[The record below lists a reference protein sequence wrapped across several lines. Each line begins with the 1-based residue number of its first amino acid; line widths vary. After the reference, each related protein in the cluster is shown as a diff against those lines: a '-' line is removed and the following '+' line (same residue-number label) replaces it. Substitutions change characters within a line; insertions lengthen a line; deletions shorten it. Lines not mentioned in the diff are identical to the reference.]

1 MSIKEGTSE
10 IVLVFAC
17 YRPMVTGNSA
27 TKDSAIAD
35 AWRMSVVRSGRIGI
49 SNAPSASVTMARNE
63 HAQSAEQALARVAG
77 GLQRENVVVGG
88 LCKIP
93 HG

>member
-1 MSIKEGTSE
+1 
-10 IVLVFAC
+10 
-17 YRPMVTGNSA
+17 
-27 TKDSAIAD
+27 
-35 AWRMSVVRSGRIGI
+35 
-49 SNAPSASVTMARNE
+49 MARNE